1 MYATHLNPV
10 HIVTFQIHWDISSF
24 DWDGPQ
30 DVGDQLEIGFQ
41 VANLVK
47 SRFTKLVTTLVN
59 LANLVNSRFIKLPQG
74 SLLW

>member
-1 MYATHLNPV
+1 MYATHLNPAD
-10 HIVTFQIHWDISSF
+10 IVTFQIHWDISSF

-47 SRFTKLVTTLVN
+47 SRFTKL
-59 LANLVNSRFIKLPQG
+59 PQG

>member
-1 MYATHLNPV
+1 MYATHLNSGD
-10 HIVTFQIHWDISSF
+10 IVTFQIHWDISSF

-59 LANLVNSRFIKLPQG
+59 LVNSRFIKLPQG

>member
-1 MYATHLNPV
+1 MYATHLNSGD
-10 HIVTFQIHWDISSF
+10 IVTFQIHWDISSF